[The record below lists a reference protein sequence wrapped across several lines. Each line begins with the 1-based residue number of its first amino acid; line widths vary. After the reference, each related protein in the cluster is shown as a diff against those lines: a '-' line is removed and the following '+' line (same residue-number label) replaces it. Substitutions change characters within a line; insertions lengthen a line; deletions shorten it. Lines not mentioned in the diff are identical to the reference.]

1 MRFRRRHLKQVAS
14 TGLVDRHVERLNS
27 LAYELSLRA
36 LDQQE
41 RVLGELRSRTG
52 LVFAGSSIAASF
64 LGARA
69 VANHGLGWLSS
80 IALAAFA
87 VSLAPTI
94 YILLPKGTFVF
105 ALRGTT
111 LIEDPQTNSLEISEL
126 HRRLAYW
133 LEGFY
138 VDNQPAIARLYR
150 LYQLAV
156 AAVVLEVILWG
167 VQIVLA

>member
-1 MRFRRRHLKQVAS
+1 MRFWGRRA
-14 TGLVDRHVERLNS
+14 TEI
-27 LAYELSLRA
+27 
-36 LDQQE
+36 
-41 RVLGELRSRTG
+41 
-52 LVFAGSSIAASF
+52 FAGSSIAASF

-80 IALAAFA
+80 VALAAFA

-94 YILLPKGTFVF
+94 YILLPRGAFVF

-111 LIEDPQTNSLEISEL
+111 LIEDPQTNSLEIPEL
-126 HRRLAYW
+126 HRRLTYW

-138 VDNQPAIARLYR
+138 VANRPAIARLYR

-156 AAVVLEVILWG
+156 TAVVLEVILWG
-167 VQIVLA
+167 VQLVLA